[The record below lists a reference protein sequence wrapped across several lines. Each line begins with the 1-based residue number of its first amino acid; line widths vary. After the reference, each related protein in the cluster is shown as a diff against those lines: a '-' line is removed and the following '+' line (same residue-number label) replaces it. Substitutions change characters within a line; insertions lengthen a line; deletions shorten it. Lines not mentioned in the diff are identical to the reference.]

1 MRDQASMFPGP
12 DGKPADL
19 SAFDEAAARIRRGEP
34 LQPDAARQPQLAML
48 ATMDSKALMY
58 IREVDAVDP
67 AQAWATVDRPVV
79 IIQGG
84 RDGGVPEKHAHRLA
98 EARGTKPT
106 TLKVFPELQHFYKRA
121 EPDMDPLAAFSLAT
135 ETDPRVA
142 EAIDGW
148 LRSLR

>member
-1 MRDQASMFPGP
+1 MR
-12 DGKPADL
+12 
-19 SAFDEAAARIRRGEP
+19 R
-34 LQPDAARQPQLAML
+34 
-48 ATMDSKALMY
+48 
-58 IREVDAVDP
+58 
-67 AQAWATVDRPVV
+67 V

-98 EARGTKPT
+98 EARGTRPT

-121 EPDMDPLAAFSLAT
+121 EPDMDPQAAFSLAT
-135 ETDPRVA
+135 ATDPRVS